1 MRNLIT
7 GILLTVLCCPA
18 LRGQDRLL
26 GLLKNELRHEM
37 TQLKQ
42 AEFPPYHMN
51 YRMVDEYATR
61 ITTCFGVL
69 TENKF
74 THERTLVPQ
83 VRIGSP
89 EFDNFKKRAMG
100 CKITFWNGPSYAVLP
115 LDEKNNEA
123 AIRQAIRNEV
133 NTRYKFAVEMYQ
145 QAKAEQSVK
154 VQAEDKSPCFSEAP
168 VEKYYEAPLPESKLK
183 IDQEAWIKRLKEIS
197 AVFRNQPTI
206 LEGEAYLQ
214 YIVQRKYFINSEGTE
229 VVQNQTRARIFVS
242 GTTKADDGMELP
254 LSLSYFAYD
263 PADLPSNE
271 KIIAETRQMVEKLLE
286 LREAPIVEPY
296 TGPAILSG
304 GAAGVFFHEIFGHRI
319 EGQRMKEEDDA
330 QTFTKMIGKDVLPA
344 DMQVYA
350 DPTLTLYAGE
360 RLNGHYL
367 FDDQGVKARRVDVVI
382 DGKMHDFLMT
392 RTPLEEH
399 PHSNGHARADL
410 GYDPTS
416 RQSNL
421 IVETK
426 KPYTEQELREML
438 IKEAKAQGKE
448 FGYFF
453 KEVTGGFTMTGRMMA
468 NSFNVIPVEVYEI
481 YVDGRPDRLVR
492 GVDLIGTPLSMFSD
506 ILCAGGQ
513 SQVFTGT
520 CGADSGGIPV
530 TAIAPTILV
539 KKVEMQRQDKSQKL
553 PPILEKPTQSSS
565 IHRH

>member
-1 MRNLIT
+1 MYHLIT
-7 GILLTVLCCPA
+7 GLLLTLLCCPGV
-18 LRGQDRLL
+18 RSQDRLS
-26 GLLKNELRHEM
+26 GLLKNELQQEM
-37 TQLKQ
+37 KQLQ
-42 AEFPPYHMN
+42 QSEFPPYYMN

-69 TENKF
+69 TENDFK
-74 THERTLVPQ
+74 HERTLVPQ

-89 EFDNFKKRAMG
+89 EFDNFKKRSMG
-100 CKITFWNGPSYAVLP
+100 CKITFWQGPSYAVLP
-115 LDEKNNEA
+115 LDEKNDEA
-123 AIRQAIRNEV
+123 ALRQAIRNEV

-145 QAKAEQSVK
+145 QAKAEQTVK
-154 VQAEDKSPCFSEAP
+154 VEEEDKSPCFSKAA
-168 VEKYYEAPLPESKLK
+168 VETYYEAPLPPEKLQ
-183 IDQEAWIKRLKEIS
+183 IDREAWTERLKEIS
-197 AVFRNQPTI
+197 AVFRNQPKI

-214 YIVQRKYFINSEGTE
+214 YIVQRKYFIDTEGRE
-229 VVQNQTRARIFVS
+229 IVQNQTRARILVS
-242 GTTKADDGMELP
+242 GSTKADDGMELP

-271 KIIAETRQMVEKLLE
+271 KIIAETRKIVAKLLE

-304 GAAGVFFHEIFGHRI
+304 AAAGVFFHEIFGHRI

-330 QTFTKMIGKDVLPA
+330 QTFKKMIGKEVLPP

-350 DPTLTLYAGE
+350 DPTLKTYAGE
-360 RLNGHYL
+360 QLNGYYK
-367 FDDQGVKARRVDVVI
+367 FDEQGVRARRVDVVV
-382 DGKMHDFLMT
+382 DGKLHEFLMT
-392 RTPLEEH
+392 RTPLEEL
-399 PHSNGHARADL
+399 PYSNGHARADL

-426 KPYTEQELREML
+426 KNYTEKELRKML
-438 IKEAKAQGKE
+438 IEEAKAQGKE

-481 YVDGRPDRLVR
+481 YVDGRPDKLVR
-492 GVDLIGTPLSMFSD
+492 GVDLIGTPLSMFSN
-506 ILCAGGQ
+506 ILCAGG
-513 SQVFTGT
+513 SPQVFTGT

-530 TAIAPTILV
+530 TATAPTILV

-553 PPILEKPTQSSS
+553 PPILEKPSK
-565 IHRH
+565 